1 MIGSVAMRSRMSRI
15 EKYSATY
22 EDEPNTVSSRVSK
35 NQDLY
40 KEVSYTELDH
50 FDLNSVLL
58 FLKSLY
64 NDGFIVPSNAP
75 GRGRTGHVF
84 LAPLYVRDAP
94 TEGSRSDAGTL
105 LLPVLCAL
113 HDSSFVLTLVG
124 ICF

>member
-1 MIGSVAMRSRMSRI
+1 MGENSEPGSGLMVMVTLPYAKFKGKELLSLGRARI
-15 EKYSATY
+15 HNS
-22 EDEPNTVSSRVSK
+22 
-35 NQDLY
+35 
-40 KEVSYTELDH
+40 DH